1 MTVHDISN
9 ISFLDFLSKNIS
21 VIGTILGS
29 LITGIISYLIQSNN
43 NKSKLKESKQQFL
56 FKITEQDLKEKRE
69 LIKPLLQFFESIVH
83 PAHIS
88 YDSDIDEFNTS
99 LVLQSNSIKNT
110 ISDFLVEYSIFMS
123 ENVKGHIWQLHESI
137 LQLHMYEERMIRPE
151 LSDYDNAYQVARL
164 ASSNIQLIK
173 DNINN
178 LVSKLY
184 EEISIDKSL
193 S

>member
-1 MTVHDISN
+1 MTAHDITN
-9 ISFLDFLSKNIS
+9 LTFLDFLSKNIS
-21 VIGTILGS
+21 VIGTISGS

-99 LVLQSNSIKNT
+99 VVLQSNSIKNK
-110 ISDFLVEYSIFMS
+110 ISEFLVEYSIFMS
-123 ENVKGHIWQLHESI
+123 ENIKGHIWQLHKSI
-137 LQLHMYEERMIRPE
+137 LQLHMYEQCMIRTE
-151 LSDYDNAYQVARL
+151 LPDYDNAYQVARL
-164 ASSNIQLIK
+164 ASSNVELIK
-173 DNINN
+173 DNIDK

-184 EEISIDKSL
+184 EEISINKSL

>member
-1 MTVHDISN
+1 MTVHDITN

-83 PAHIS
+83 PAYIS
-88 YDSDIDEFNTS
+88 FPADIDEFNTS
-99 LVLQSNSIKNT
+99 VVLQKYQIKKH
-110 ISDFLVEYSIFMS
+110 ISDFMIDYSIFMNS
-123 ENVKGHIWQLHESI
+123 EVKGALWQLHDSL
-137 LQLHMYEERMIRPE
+137 LQLEEKDAILTDPD
-151 LSDYDNAYQVARL
+151 LSEPDNAYQIAGF
-164 ASSNIQLIK
+164 ASANIERVK
-173 DNINN
+173 DDISE
-178 LVSKLY
+178 LTTLLY
-184 EEISIDKSL
+184 KEISIDKS
-193 S
+193 